1 MERTLSE
8 LLVQYR
14 KEAGMTIQELADA
27 SGVGK
32 GTINKI
38 IAGTTENP
46 TLDNIKALAKALGK
60 TLADFDGSVV
70 ERPAL
75 QLTREAR
82 EVAEAYQGLD
92 ERGRGAIRAAIQYE
106 RHPAT
111 EPAKPKMPPKP
122 KRQDGIAEI
131 RVYDQ
136 VAAAGLGNYL
146 DEPAA
151 HTEEFPMEAVPE
163 RADFGV
169 VISGDSMEPT
179 IKNGATVFVQAIPTV
194 EHGEIG
200 IFVLNGK
207 AYCKRLEIDRGR
219 REVRLVSLNP
229 AYEDIIIKPSDR
241 LDTQGKVIG
250 QYQR

>member
-1 MERTLSE
+1 MGIGKRLKEARENVGLKQSELGKLVGVTGGAIANYENEVSHPKEPVMYALINALHVEPNFLFQDCVKTLS
-8 LLVQYR
+8 QSNR
-14 KEAGMTIQELADA
+14 G
-27 SGVGK
+27 
-32 GTINKI
+32 
-38 IAGTTENP
+38 
-46 TLDNIKALAKALGK
+46 
-60 TLADFDGSVV
+60 
-70 ERPAL
+70 
-75 QLTREAR
+75 LTREAR

-92 ERGRGAIRAAIQYE
+92 ERGKGAIRAAIQYE

-151 HTEEFPMEAVPE
+151 HTEEFPLEAVPE

-169 VISGDSMEPT
+169 VISGDSMEPA
-179 IKNGATVFVQAIPTV
+179 IKNGATVFVQAVPTV

-207 AYCKRLEIDRGR
+207 AYCKRLEIDRSR

-241 LDTQGKVIG
+241 LDTQGKVVG